1 MQNIFTISFCF
12 DKIIVDKY
20 RFKIHKRQF
29 IKNEKRVNT
38 KEKILIIKFIEIN
51 IGKEKRKM
59 NKLKSKKGITL
70 VALVVTIVVLLILA
84 GVSINLVLGN
94 NGIIAKAKDAETKSA
109 EASQNDLKGMNGLVS
124 EMEGVLNGNS
134 GKTEPETE
142 PYLPSDDF
150 HYDTST
156 SVDTGLVIAD
166 SNRNEYVWVVVPR
179 TTTVYKTTGL
189 GKTTFTDADYMS
201 IENDLKEYTKIYR
214 ESTSFTDT
222 WYADDKNEGWLSET
236 EYAVL
241 KNSMLKSVYENGGFY
256 VGRYEAGIDT
266 KTGTNRTSNTDK
278 NSDGKYIMPSTTPVS
293 KANAY
298 PYTYV
303 TRTQA
308 QNLASN
314 VNSGTKTSSLMFG
327 VQWDLVLAFMHNK
340 GNIEDSTLTSNSTTI
355 GNYYNSTF
363 DLNRGKYAQ
372 CGQLGNTWK
381 NFDSALDSIVV
392 SNETTG
398 KMKKTEQNS
407 YQNGI
412 LLTTGGTEQ
421 SKVMNIYDIAGNV
434 YEWTL
439 EKTPNTYEPCVTRG
453 GLFNDTGSYR
463 PAAEHGGSSSGHSFY
478 SIGFRVSIF

>member
-1 MQNIFTISFCF
+1 M
-12 DKIIVDKY
+12 
-20 RFKIHKRQF
+20 
-29 IKNEKRVNT
+29 KNN
-38 KEKILIIKFIEIN
+38 
-51 IGKEKRKM
+51 
-59 NKLKSKKGITL
+59 KGITL

-124 EMEGVLNGNS
+124 KMEGALAGNGSTGS
-134 GKTEPETE
+134 GSGNGGAGGSGADTKVPAEATAETA
-142 PYLPSDDF
+142 PYFPDNTF
-150 HYDTST
+150 TKKEGT
-156 SVDTGLVIAD
+156 IDTGLVIQDA
-166 SNRNEYVWVVVPR
+166 SGNEYVWVVVPR
-179 TTTVYKTTGL
+179 TTAVYATTGL
-189 GKTTFTDADYMS
+189 GKTTFTDADYTS
-201 IENDLKEYTKIYR
+201 IENDLKEYTKTYR
-214 ESTSFTDT
+214 GSTSFITDT

-236 EYAVL
+236 EYKTL

-256 VGRYEAGIDT
+256 VGRYEAGI
-266 KTGTNRTSNTDK
+266 GTNRTSIEAQVN
-278 NSDGKYIMPSTTPVS
+278 GKYPVPTTAPVT
-293 KANAY
+293 KADAY

-314 VNSGTKTSSLMFG
+314 VKSGTKTSSLMFG

>member
-1 MQNIFTISFCF
+1 M
-12 DKIIVDKY
+12 K
-20 RFKIHKRQF
+20 
-29 IKNEKRVNT
+29 KN
-38 KEKILIIKFIEIN
+38 
-51 IGKEKRKM
+51 
-59 NKLKSKKGITL
+59 KGITL

-94 NGIIAKAKDAETKSA
+94 NGIIAKAKEAQRKSA
-109 EASQNDLKGMNGLVS
+109 EASQNDLIGMNEPAQQLKEQINGSAGSGSGNGGAGGSGAGTKVPA
-124 EMEGVLNGNS
+124 EATAETAPYFPDNTFTKKEG
-134 GKTEPETE
+134 TI
-142 PYLPSDDF
+142 
-150 HYDTST
+150 
-156 SVDTGLVIAD
+156 DTGLVIQDA
-166 SNRNEYVWVVVPR
+166 SGNEYVWVVVPR
-179 TTTVYKTTGL
+179 TTAVYKTTGL
-189 GKTTFTDADYMS
+189 GKTTFTDADYTS
-201 IENDLKEYTKIYR
+201 IEKDLKDYT
-214 ESTSFTDT
+214 STYVIRSGYSDVYYPDDNNVGWF
-222 WYADDKNEGWLSET
+222 ADATAYNN
-236 EYAVL
+236 L

-256 VGRYEAGIDT
+256 VGRYEAGI
-266 KTGTNRTSNTDK
+266 GTNRTSIEAQVN
-278 NSDGKYIMPSTTPVS
+278 GKYPVPTTAPVT
-293 KANAY
+293 KADAY

-314 VNSGTKTSSLMFG
+314 VKSGTKTSSLMFG

-407 YQNGI
+407 YKNGI

>member
-1 MQNIFTISFCF
+1 M
-12 DKIIVDKY
+12 
-20 RFKIHKRQF
+20 R
-29 IKNEKRVNT
+29 KN
-38 KEKILIIKFIEIN
+38 
-51 IGKEKRKM
+51 
-59 NKLKSKKGITL
+59 KGITL

-84 GVSINLVLGN
+84 GVSINLGLGN

-124 EMEGVLNGNS
+124 EMEGALAGNGSTGS
-134 GKTEPETE
+134 GSGNGGAGGSGADTKVPAEATAETA
-142 PYLPSDDF
+142 PYFPDNTF
-150 HYDTST
+150 TKKEGT
-156 SVDTGLVIAD
+156 IDTGLVIQDA
-166 SNRNEYVWVVVPR
+166 SGNEYVWVVVPR
-179 TTTVYKTTGL
+179 TTAVYATTGL
-189 GKTTFTDADYMS
+189 GKTTFTDADYTS
-201 IENDLKEYTKIYR
+201 IENDLKEYTKTYR
-214 ESTSFTDT
+214 GSTSFITDT

-236 EYAVL
+236 EYKTL

-256 VGRYEAGIDT
+256 VGRYEAGI
-266 KTGTNRTSNTDK
+266 GTNRTSIEAQVN
-278 NSDGKYIMPSTTPVS
+278 GKYPVPTTAPVT
-293 KANAY
+293 KADAY

-314 VNSGTKTSSLMFG
+314 VKSGTKTSSLMFG

-478 SIGFRVSIF
+478 SIGFRVSLF

>member
-1 MQNIFTISFCF
+1 M
-12 DKIIVDKY
+12 
-20 RFKIHKRQF
+20 
-29 IKNEKRVNT
+29 KNN
-38 KEKILIIKFIEIN
+38 
-51 IGKEKRKM
+51 
-59 NKLKSKKGITL
+59 KGITL

-94 NGIIAKAKDAETKSA
+94 NGIIAKAQEAKTKQA
-109 EASQNDLKGMNGLVS
+109 EASQNDLKGMNSLI
-124 EMEGVLNGNS
+124 EQMESTLNGSGNG
-134 GKTEPETE
+134 GKTEPETV

-156 SVDTGLVIAD
+156 SVDTGLIIAD
-166 SNRNEYVWVVVPR
+166 SNGNEYVWVVVPR
-179 TTTVYKTTGL
+179 TTAVYKTTGL
-189 GKTTFTDADYMS
+189 GKTTFTDADYTS
-201 IENDLKEYTKIYR
+201 IEKDLKDYTSIYVT
-214 ESTSFTDT
+214 ESGYSDL
-222 WYADDKNEGWLSET
+222 YYPDDKNVGWFADET
-236 EYAVL
+236 AYNNL

-256 VGRYEAGIDT
+256 VGRYEAGI
-266 KTGTNRTSNTDK
+266 GTNRTSIEAQVN
-278 NSDGKYIMPSTTPVS
+278 GKYPVPTTAPVT
-293 KANAY
+293 KADAY

>member
-1 MQNIFTISFCF
+1 M
-12 DKIIVDKY
+12 K
-20 RFKIHKRQF
+20 
-29 IKNEKRVNT
+29 
-38 KEKILIIKFIEIN
+38 KILRDNKGSISALVVISVLLYSIVLTTAFMQASS
-51 IGKEKRKM
+51 KRKM
-59 NKLKSKKGITL
+59 QMESQ
-70 VALVVTIVVLLILA
+70 ILA
-84 GVSINLVLGN
+84 KEAYEKQLDNLDEIRDEVIGLPRTN
-94 NGIIAKAKDAETKSA
+94 ETQPYYPSREFKQVK
-109 EASQNDLKGMNGLVS
+109 ETNLDNGLVI
-124 EMEGVLNGNS
+124 EDGNGNQ
-134 GKTEPETE
+134 
-142 PYLPSDDF
+142 
-150 HYDTST
+150 
-156 SVDTGLVIAD
+156 
-166 SNRNEYVWVVVPR
+166 YVWVEVPKN
-179 TTTVYKTTGL
+179 TTVYPTAGL
-189 GKTTFTDADYMS
+189 NITNFTDDEYTK
-201 IENDLKEYTKIYR
+201 IENDLHTYTSVYR
-214 ESTSFTDT
+214 NGTGRKDT
-222 WYADDKNEGWLSET
+222 WVADNNNTGWFTESEYYAQKKT
-236 EYAVL
+236 
-241 KNSMLKSVYENGGFY
+241 MLKSVYQNGGFY
-256 VGRYEAGIDT
+256 VGRYEAGI
-266 KTGTNRTSNTDK
+266 GTNRMSIE
-278 NSDGKYIMPSTTPVS
+278 SQVDGKYPVPTTAPVT
-293 KANAY
+293 KADAY

-372 CGQLGNTWK
+372 FGQLGNTWK

-434 YEWTL
+434 CEWTL
-439 EKTPNTYEPCVTRG
+439 EKTSNTYDQCVARG

>member
-1 MQNIFTISFCF
+1 M
-12 DKIIVDKY
+12 
-20 RFKIHKRQF
+20 R
-29 IKNEKRVNT
+29 KN
-38 KEKILIIKFIEIN
+38 
-51 IGKEKRKM
+51 
-59 NKLKSKKGITL
+59 KGITL

-124 EMEGVLNGNS
+124 EMEGALAGNGSTGS
-134 GKTEPETE
+134 GSGNGGAGGSGADTKVPAEATAETA
-142 PYLPSDDF
+142 PYFPDNTF
-150 HYDTST
+150 TKKEGT
-156 SVDTGLVIAD
+156 IDTGLVIQDA
-166 SNRNEYVWVVVPR
+166 SGNEYVWVVVPR
-179 TTTVYKTTGL
+179 TTAVYATTGL
-189 GKTTFTDADYMS
+189 GKTTFTDADYTS
-201 IENDLKEYTKIYR
+201 IENDLKEYTKTYR
-214 ESTSFTDT
+214 GSTSFITDT

-236 EYAVL
+236 EYKTL

-256 VGRYEAGIDT
+256 VGRYEAGI
-266 KTGTNRTSNTDK
+266 GTNRTSIEAQVN
-278 NSDGKYIMPSTTPVS
+278 GKYPVPTTAPVT
-293 KANAY
+293 KADAY

-314 VNSGTKTSSLMFG
+314 VKSGTKTSSLMFG